1 MGYLISILG
10 RDISPLPSFFIA
22 FPWGQQTGSF
32 FEKRMC
38 LQLSSYEG
46 NKGLFSF
53 GLPSPSGSLSWCT
66 ALVSYFRFY
75 VPHFQLA
82 TPDRQG
88 GGKNGRGEKGGG
100 KNGSVCA
107 PPPPFAAVASLSPRY
122 GFSIFSAFLSRFSFL
137 PVLFARLHLFCGRE
151 RKVPSPSL
159 SAEKTV
165 LCLLQKAPPFSPRRS
180 MPDRKEPLF
189 CPSQQQQLPALIFP
203 LSICQVL
210 NQSSIL
216 ISQFR
221 TSLFCKS
228 IQCSFSFFRSLLNS
242 TFKNP
247 FLRLS
252 RIACVDGGRGL
263 CRKC

>member
-107 PPPPFAAVASLSPRY
+107 PPSPHSLRAM
-122 GFSIFSAFLSRFSFL
+122 GFRSFL
-137 PVLFARLHLFCGRE
+137 PL
-151 RKVPSPSL
+151 SP
-159 SAEKTV
+159 AF
-165 LCLLQKAPPFSPRRS
+165 PFSP
-180 MPDRKEPLF
+180 F
-189 CPSQQQQLPALIFP
+189 CSLV
-203 LSICQVL
+203 C
-210 NQSSIL
+210 
-216 ISQFR
+216 
-221 TSLFCKS
+221 TSF
-228 IQCSFSFFRSLLNS
+228 
-242 TFKNP
+242 
-247 FLRLS
+247 
-252 RIACVDGGRGL
+252 AGGRGRCL
-263 CRKC
+263 LPPFLPKKLFCASSRRPRLFPRGDQCQTEKSLSSVLHNSSSSQR

>member
-1 MGYLISILG
+1 M
-10 RDISPLPSFFIA
+10 R
-22 FPWGQQTGSF
+22 
-32 FEKRMC
+32 
-38 LQLSSYEG
+38 
-46 NKGLFSF
+46 KGCACNLAVMRETKDF
-53 GLPSPSGSLSWCT
+53 SLSAFRRRLVLLVG
-66 ALVSYFRFY
+66 ALHWSRIFVFMFLTSNLR
-75 VPHFQLA
+75 HQ
-82 TPDRQG
+82 TDKG

-107 PPPPFAAVASLSPRY
+107 PSPPFAAVASLSPRY

-210 NQSSIL
+210 NQSSIF